1 MNRILVFLASLLLSS
16 LFTSC
21 SKDFEINDDYK
32 DITIVYGLLN
42 PNDSLSYI
50 RIEKAFLTNGDIY
63 QTAQIPDSN
72 LYPNKL
78 EVKLYDNNGNKVV
91 TFDTITIYNKEEG
104 IFYAPIM
111 QVYYAKT
118 KLLLNDNDEYTLKI
132 KNPKTGEEQTAKTKL
147 INGRTVKID
156 YPNYKIDFT
165 KNKDIEFTSK
175 KDIRLYQVNI
185 RFHYDEINIHTNDT
199 SHLYID
205 WLQGSVKSQFLNGG
219 EDLESPYS
227 GQGFYDNLSNHLTGS
242 DIIRYVGQVEIILS
256 MADDVFNTY
265 MDAGISEQNK
275 LITCDLLILSI
286 GNNVTNVYVKRAK
299 TTDFTKSGGNV
310 MPVYLSMQNPSRKH
324 KVSWRH

>member
-175 KDIRLYQVNI
+175 KYQN
-185 RFHYDEINIHTNDT
+185 
-199 SHLYID
+199 
-205 WLQGSVKSQFLNGG
+205 GSLFGSKFL
-219 EDLESPYS
+219 
-227 GQGFYDNLSNHLTGS
+227 
-242 DIIRYVGQVEIILS
+242 V
-256 MADDVFNTY
+256 
-265 MDAGISEQNK
+265 
-275 LITCDLLILSI
+275 
-286 GNNVTNVYVKRAK
+286 
-299 TTDFTKSGGNV
+299 
-310 MPVYLSMQNPSRKH
+310 
-324 KVSWRH
+324 